1 MSTLD
6 SRRDVVKED
15 AIAAAASVCAFSS
28 RQAEVAVAAT
38 DKGGAHA
45 LDQAPEG
52 ASTTP

>member
-6 SRRDVVKED
+6 SRRDVVKGD

-28 RQAEVAVAAT
+28 LQAEVAMAGT
-38 DKGGAHA
+38 DKGGVHA

-52 ASTTP
+52 ADTTP

>member
-6 SRRDVVKED
+6 SRRDVVKGD

-28 RQAEVAVAAT
+28 RQAEVAMAAT
-38 DKGGAHA
+38 DKGVHA

-52 ASTTP
+52 ADTTP